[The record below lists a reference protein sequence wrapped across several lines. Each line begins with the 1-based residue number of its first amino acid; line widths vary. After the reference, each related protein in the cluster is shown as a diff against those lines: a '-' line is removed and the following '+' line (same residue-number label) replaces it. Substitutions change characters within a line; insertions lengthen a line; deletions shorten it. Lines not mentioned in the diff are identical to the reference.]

1 MHYVIESMQK
11 WATVSTDAH
20 YWHPLVEHI
29 VRKHDLPQP
38 QQIRA
43 GHPGSNAV
51 FWVNETFIVKIFG
64 PWWAGDADREL
75 ATYHHLA
82 PFENL
87 LIPKVLAWGSV
98 EAGQRWKYIIMEG
111 LAGEPIGDVWGDVQR
126 ENQLQIAE
134 HLGEIVQAL
143 HCVPVVGIQAMETDP
158 AYWRKFVQSRME
170 NCVVHHR
177 EHGSLPEHL
186 LRQIPDYLERAMPL
200 FPDDFSPCIVNADLT
215 EDHVLLRQTDA
226 GWQVTGIID
235 FGDVEIGHRDYE
247 WVALF
252 LGAFDCDAEVMQAF
266 LRAYEHP
273 NGIDLRFNHRMMA
286 YSILHRY
293 LNFKEIVSL
302 TNRCDFEEIGTLE
315 ALQEILWNVQ
325 S

>member
-1 MHYVIESMQK
+1 M
-11 WATVSTDAH
+11 
-20 YWHPLVEHI
+20 
-29 VRKHDLPQP
+29 
-38 QQIRA
+38 
-43 GHPGSNAV
+43 
-51 FWVNETFIVKIFG
+51 NETFIVKIFG

-87 LIPKVLAWGSV
+87 LIPKVLAWGNV

-126 ENQLQIAE
+126 ENQIQIVE

-143 HCVPVVGIQAMETDP
+143 HRVPVARIQSMETDRS
-158 AYWRKFVQSRME
+158 YWREFVECRIK
-170 NCVVHHR
+170 NCVAHHR
-177 EHGSLPEHL
+177 EQDSLPEHL

-200 FPDDFSPCIVNADLT
+200 FPDDFVPCIVNADLT
-215 EDHVLLRQTDA
+215 EDHVLLSQTDT

-247 WVALF
+247 WGALF
-252 LGAFDCDAEVMQAF
+252 LGAFDCDTEVMQAF

>member
-1 MHYVIESMQK
+1 MRYVIETIQK
-11 WATVSTDAH
+11 WTTVFTDPH
-20 YWHPLVEHI
+20 YWHPLVEYI
-29 VRKHDLPQP
+29 FNKHDFPQL

-64 PWWAGDADREL
+64 PWWEEYADREL
-75 ATYHHLA
+75 ELYQHLA

-98 EAGQRWKYIIMEG
+98 EAGQRWKYIIIEG
-111 LAGEPIGDVWGDVQR
+111 CAGEPIGDVWGDVPR
-126 ENQLQIAE
+126 ENHLQIAE

-143 HCVPVVGIQAMETDP
+143 HRVPVAGIQSMETGIH
-158 AYWRKFVQSRME
+158 YWREFVQSRVK

-177 EHGSLPEHL
+177 ERGSLPEHL

-215 EDHVLLRQTDA
+215 EDHVLLSQTDA

-252 LGAFDCDAEVMQAF
+252 LGAFDCDTEVMGAF
-266 LRAYEHP
+266 LRTYEHP
-273 NGIDLRFNHRMMA
+273 NGIDPRFNHRMMA

-293 LNFKEIVSL
+293 LNFREIASL